1 MDFLNKALAQV
12 ADLFRSMTPGA
23 RITAGLLLGVLIVS
37 LVWLVGQEAGGPDD
51 YLLGGQ
57 HFSAGEVN
65 AMEQAF
71 GKAGLDGYTIEGNR
85 IRVPRGQRAAFMG
98 AIADAGALPADFG
111 AALRKTL
118 TEAGPF
124 ITARE
129 REERLKVA
137 LQEELALWIRSM
149 PSIEKA
155 AVAYDV
161 RKSPGLDPKMIGT
174 ASVSV
179 KGAGN
184 LPLDESRIRSI
195 GHMVASAISQLR
207 PEDVTVTDL
216 ISGRSHRL
224 AGDGVGGDN
233 SLRELRR
240 KYEDDFRRQ
249 IELAL
254 GYVPGAQIAINVELD
269 TEAKRQERIVK
280 FDKTQSITTES
291 QESSQDE
298 TRETNGPSGV
308 PGTRTNTSSGA
319 NTGAVVESSPKN
331 SSTLQKSTA
340 QQTIAPGG
348 TQSTSEHLGLQPK
361 RVTASISVPKSYF
374 VRLWRKQNEVPDDQK
389 PDENQVAALQASRIQ
404 EMRQL
409 IAGLLPVSDP
419 ADPMKPVTI
428 VAFDDFPPPDVAE
441 PSLATGVLAWLGNYW
456 STLGLVLL
464 GAFALA
470 VLRSTIK
477 SGAAAGTPEPA
488 TPFAATIPFPA
499 AAELGAAK
507 EETAAEKEAKKPAAR
522 ILKRREPGV
531 SLKDEL
537 TDLIREDPD
546 GAAAILRSWI
556 GSAG

>member
-149 PSIEKA
+149 PGIDKA

-161 RKSPGLDPKMIGT
+161 KRKGGLHETVVGT

-179 KGAGN
+179 KGTGN
-184 LPLDESRIRSI
+184 LPLDESRIRGI

-216 ISGRSHRL
+216 VSGHSHRL
-224 AGDGVGGDN
+224 SGDGVSGDN
-233 SLRELRR
+233 SLLELRK
-240 KYEDDFRRQ
+240 KYEKDFLAQ
-249 IELAL
+249 IEKAL
-254 GYVPGAQIAINVELD
+254 GYVPGVQIAINVELD
-269 TEAKRQERIVK
+269 TEARRQERMIK
-280 FDKTQSITTES
+280 YDKPGSVTISSEETT
-291 QESSQDE
+291 QDE
-298 TRETNGPSGV
+298 TRETTGPGGV
-308 PGTRTNTSSGA
+308 PGTRTNTSGA

-331 SSTLQKSTA
+331 TATVQKSTA
-340 QQTIAPGG
+340 NQTIAPGG
-348 TQSTSEHLGLQPK
+348 TQTTSEHFGLVPK

-374 VRLWRKQNEVPDDQK
+374 VRLWRKQNNVPDDQK
-389 PDENQVAALQASRIQ
+389 IDDNQVAAIEAARIQ
-404 EMRQL
+404 EMKTL

-419 ADPMKPVTI
+419 TEPLRPVTI

-464 GAFALA
+464 GAFAL
-470 VLRSTIK
+470 VMLRSTIK
-477 SGAAAGTPEPA
+477 GGAAAGTPEPA
-488 TPFAATIPFPA
+488 TPFATTIPFPA
-499 AAELGAAK
+499 AKESGPAK
-507 EETAAEKEAKKPAAR
+507 EETAAEMEAKKPAAR